1 MASDLLLVSLVAV
14 VPREV
19 QSTSD
24 TTDRIVPDTVHLY
37 DRLGTHIDTAVTG
50 QVNESASNSCEVD
63 ELDVA
68 AKRAQRHLVSFSI
81 DGAGEEDEVN

>member
-24 TTDRIVPDTVHLY
+24 TTDSIVPDTVHLY
-37 DRLGTHIDTAVTG
+37 DRLGTHMDSAVTG
-50 QVNESASNSCEVD
+50 HVNESASDSCE
-63 ELDVA
+63 DVA
-68 AKRAQRHLVSFSI
+68 GKRAQMHLVSFSN
-81 DGAGEEDEVN
+81 DDAGEEDEVS